1 MANTFKSNFIN
12 LGTTADTNLYTTPV
26 GTTTLV
32 KSLYASN
39 VDGTN
44 VAYINISVGAT
55 GATAAYIIK
64 EGIVPTKSALQV
76 ITEPIVL
83 EAEDRINV
91 QASAVDDIDIV
102 FSYME
107 IT

>member
-1 MANTFKSNFIN
+1 MANTFKSEFSN

-39 VDGTN
+39 VDGADA
-44 VAYINISVGAT
+44 AYISVSVGAT
-55 GATAAYIIK
+55 GATAAYLIK
-64 EGIVPTKSALQV
+64 NAIVPIQTSLQV

-91 QASAVDDIDIV
+91 QASAANDIDIV

-107 IT
+107 IA

>member
-1 MANTFKSNFIN
+1 MANTFKSNFVN
-12 LGTTADTNLYTTPV
+12 LGSTADTNLYTTPTS
-26 GTTTLV
+26 TTTIV

-39 VDGTN
+39 VDGVDT
-44 VAYINISVGAT
+44 AYVSVSVGAT

-64 EGIVPTKSALQV
+64 SGIVPVKSALQC

-91 QASAVDDIDIV
+91 QASAANDVDIV

>member
-1 MANTFKSNFIN
+1 MANTFKSNFLN
-12 LGTTADTNLYTTPV
+12 LGTTADTNLYTTPT

-39 VDGTN
+39 VDGSVN
-44 VAYINISVGAT
+44 AYIDVSVGAT
-55 GATAAYIIK
+55 GATAAYLIK
-64 EGIVPTKSALQV
+64 TGLIPVKSALQV